1 MAPDPRVRRKRGW
14 GAEPRP
20 GRAFEP
26 GVVEQQQQ
34 GWTESEPSGLAPGS
48 GTVRLFPRTL
58 KAAAVSPGWRQGEEA
73 AEGCGPR
80 GTHTSLRYAEEMKT
94 NNNIVLITSQHSHAV
109 AHTPTA
115 FATSCGGFR

>member
-58 KAAAVSPGWRQGEEA
+58 KAAAVSPEGMETRRGGRGGLWSSWDTRQ
-73 AEGCGPR
+73 P
-80 GTHTSLRYAEEMKT
+80 
-94 NNNIVLITSQHSHAV
+94 
-109 AHTPTA
+109 
-115 FATSCGGFR
+115 